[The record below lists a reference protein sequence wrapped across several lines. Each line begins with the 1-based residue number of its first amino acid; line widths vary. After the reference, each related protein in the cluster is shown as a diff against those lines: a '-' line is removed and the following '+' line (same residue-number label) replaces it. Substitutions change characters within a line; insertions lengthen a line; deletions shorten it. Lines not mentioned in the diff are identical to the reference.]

1 MGVGVKAFKPKAV
14 PKIFGNWAKGACCSI
29 FFAGTLVLS
38 NAQIPGSLVAK
49 QSGPNGFVATWGVV
63 TGATGY
69 ELQVS
74 TEPSFTSGLIGGDR
88 PVSLG
93 TTTSLGITGISGQI
107 RYYRVRSVFPS
118 LGEPVKT
125 AWSPAVSAPDLTAF
139 GKYATLNATGNADS
153 FQAAVGS
160 SANNNSY
167 TISFWMRPDR
177 LGGVSG
183 SENVQVFRQPI
194 NNNASAANVDIDL
207 LPDGSLVFGQRSEA
221 GEEHFVSTPADAVLP
236 GNWVHVTAVR
246 DAANAALRLY
256 INGVEIAAK
265 TLAFGTNTWNIVNSG
280 GPGATQAALNNDS
293 NANRIRAAF
302 DDVRIYRAVRT
313 PAQILEGMSMPL
325 NKIDAN
331 STANTSL
338 VFYAPLEGT
347 SLSSTDANSFYKGTL
362 NGSGSGTITSQSVLT
377 EPILSWEP
385 SPINLNAP
393 AVLSTNELTAS
404 AEAPT
409 GGSVA
414 GLWSYSPAAGTSLSV
429 GTNVVVGTFVPTDLN
444 SYSIGTITN
453 QIVVASSLFTYTN
466 NGTGLT
472 ITGYTGAGGNV
483 VIPATIGG
491 VAVTGIGNEAFKN
504 ITSIT
509 NLTLPNSLT
518 AIGQKAFEGCT
529 QVISISIPNS
539 VATIGQF
546 AFSGCSSLMSITLPT
561 SLTLLDN
568 YLFAGCGA
576 LSEIVIPNGVTTIGS
591 NAFESCANLVSATLP
606 SSVTLI
612 KSGAFFNCP
621 KLAAITIPSAVATI
635 EGNAFFN
642 SSTLASVYFQRNT
655 APTIGANAFTGIA
668 TQAVGYYPATASA
681 AWQGVTISGL
691 TLTPFGQVNRA
702 PVILSRFSVGFNEDG
717 TSTTGWTGVGAN
729 DTYGPDKPSFSNSV
743 LVATATGS
751 SSLGSAPLTAGTYT
765 VQFAHGLPFPNAAP
779 GTLTVSAQA
788 VADGSSA
795 TLSTLGTSEVVTLR
809 ADTTW
814 TNDSFTFTIPNGDP
828 AIGKYLKLT
837 FNHSVENVWHGIDS
851 VRVFIS
857 GSSTL
862 GIPGLTEDV
871 TGNLLFSGTP
881 FFDVDGSSLTVT
893 LSVDA
898 GTITGNPGTGIT
910 VGGTGTARTFAGT
923 VADLNAYFITAG
935 KITYL
940 APQDFNGSKT
950 LGILVS
956 DGELTANGSATIN
969 VQPGN
974 DAPILAGQ
982 STTYDALAEFVAG
995 PASQSAN
1002 SRWQYLGGNVSALT
1016 LLGNWKTA
1024 GNEII
1029 QNQPQWDGNSG
1040 YLSNYPFVQRVNS
1053 ATGPTSAN
1061 TLVIHP
1067 SNLEEVNRAVAIGW
1081 KNTSGQT
1088 VAANFNVN
1096 LRLPYG
1102 SANGI
1107 DYKLQRG
1114 LAGSSRYLSIRSGS
1128 LQAGGSVALASDAL
1142 LEMQTGEML
1151 YLIVD
1156 SKNIFDYDHTEV
1168 SAFTVTVAGGANLD
1182 SISQGTVPASNP
1194 GTAVTVLTAT
1204 SSDDDTSALKGIAIT
1219 GVDTSHGIWEYTL
1232 NGGSVWNSLSG
1243 VNIASAR
1250 LLKSDEL
1257 HRVRFIPNASF
1268 SGNAEIQYRAW
1279 DQTSGE
1285 DGALADL
1292 TVAGGGAWVLVAYGA
1307 NASLGGFLT
1316 GPSGSFSSSARTGS
1330 AVLPGSLD
1338 ILKNSMELAMTWTA
1352 SGGSLPSGGVGSYT
1366 HGIAFELPN
1375 PAGMNFDGSASSPLI
1390 YNNGANPL
1398 NSSFAVGSSNPDQ
1411 SLVDVR
1417 TLVGSPGMPSQMY
1430 LRNKTFGAGYG
1441 GVYGL
1446 VMNDGSNAQL
1456 DYSQVP
1462 DSQTFKAV
1470 YLDHGA
1476 GAAQGQGLVMG
1487 GSGGASNSY
1496 VPSTMALWARLDPLQ
1511 VLALSGGNPISSSGN
1526 YLLDGVSTSYVD
1538 LIDFDA
1544 SGAFSAETATGTI
1557 QVLDTSV
1564 PVITLIGANPL
1575 EIYKGATFS
1584 DPGATVTD
1592 NADATR
1598 TIAGTGEVNTA
1609 TVGNYT
1615 LNYNAT
1621 DAAGNPAVQMT
1632 RTVNVVLDPAGDED
1646 GDGVTNGAE
1655 SSAGTNPLVKNIL
1668 RFQTIDMLALG
1679 KGNFSIAESNGGGGA
1694 PVGFRYGTPAYYGGV
1709 PFFITDQ
1716 SNQVWH
1722 AARAPGGN
1730 GTGVVSET
1738 FPIAVNNVYGFY
1750 TLAGLWWGVAGS
1762 YVTYTFNFSDG
1773 SSYSKG
1779 LINNVDL
1786 RDYNIPSSFANS
1798 INGTTTQNVF
1808 FSGNYHLDRQWI
1820 DFAAAGHGGK
1830 NLVSFTVTD
1839 RGASGSS
1846 RIFLAAATA
1855 QVGAPGQIPP
1865 GATDT
1870 DGDGILDSY
1879 ELGLPLSTK
1888 PEDADT
1894 DDDGLSDGTEISGT
1908 TDPLVADVDNDG
1920 LKDGVEFAIG
1930 TNPLVADSDGDGTSD
1945 GDEDA
1950 DNDGGSNRIE
1960 VGLGNSPTVANVYN
1974 RLINGS
1980 FEGGTEKPAPGGFL
1994 AVPQNDVPGWKTT
2007 ANNNF
2012 TIELWGAGFTPG
2024 GSGGSSGGDG
2034 NVLAELN
2041 YIASGTLYQ
2050 DVIMTVGT
2058 TVSYSFLHR
2067 GRSGTETIEFRID
2080 RLVGGP
2086 GSAVEANF
2094 FNRQVSTGNGAWVR
2108 YRGTPAVTVQAG
2120 KTYRFSYSSIT
2131 PDGGSGNL
2139 LDGASFE
2146 IDQDADGLTDSVETN
2161 TGTYV
2166 SANNTGTNPSN
2177 PDSDNDGYTDGVEV
2191 EAGSSPNSAD
2201 DTPVPEIVADP
2212 VGATKEFGQSYRF
2225 EVLAS
2230 GMGLTYQWKRD
2241 GQNVIGGS
2249 NPYLELASLTVSD
2262 SGSYAVTVSNSY
2274 GSVTSSPVYLSVT
2287 QALISS
2293 GFSHS
2298 LYLATGAAT
2307 VTAWG
2312 LNTDGRLGVGDM
2324 NSPVNWAKTVQ
2335 GIPVGV
2341 TVDALSAGGT
2351 HSLIL
2356 AGGQVYA
2363 AGSDRFG
2370 QLGQGAVN
2378 GANKTS
2384 FTPVVVPSSTPV
2396 AVAAGGNH
2404 SLIVTASGKVFAFGD
2419 NTYGQL
2425 AQPATTASSGTFIEV
2440 NFPGLSTKIVSVAAG
2455 ADHNLA
2461 VDEGGGVWVWGR
2473 NDSGQLGKNTRTSA
2487 DRTPVRILSSGAK
2500 SLAAGYAHS
2509 LILKQDGSVL
2519 GFGRNTLGQ
2528 TGQSSGTSYAKLPI
2542 PIPGL
2547 SGIRLI
2553 SAGTDSSFA
2562 IDSVGQLRSWG
2573 YNAYGELLLGNA
2585 SPSSSPAVYGP
2596 TPSPIATNVFN
2607 VSGGGYSSLAVGA
2620 QGVIFGGR
2628 NDVGQSGNGPDPEQ
2642 VVGDYNYIVGD
2653 LGLGNLTMDLAG
2665 TTETLYDQIF
2675 IGNGAATL
2683 NGILNLM
2690 FVGTYSGPVYGST
2703 QTFDLIWA
2711 KNGITVGTGYQLAFN
2726 QAGYLVES
2734 AVVDKSVE
2742 GVSGKVL
2749 QATIRAVVTAADL
2762 AKAVDLA
2769 RPSLDGVESV
2779 SYGGSTGVEIRTLS
2793 VSHGVEMIYSYER
2806 PTGGVIS
2813 GAEYFVDG
2821 KTYRVQQGSSV
2832 NGPWAN
2838 ASVSGTTVTPLGNG
2852 RERVTLR
2859 ISSSGDA
2866 GFLKLEV
2873 AQEENNPQAPIIN
2886 PVVGNPITN

>member
-1 MGVGVKAFKPKAV
+1 MFMREFFHAGVAPARGLILARSRAV
-14 PKIFGNWAKGACCSI
+14 ARWAQAVWLICLLASLFPSAYAQTTTRGFGNGANQFTMDFVTIGNPNNPADTTGTPNPVGSVAYTYNLGKHEVSRDMI
-29 FFAGTLVLS
+29 NKANTAG
-38 NAQIPGSLVAK
+38 G
-49 QSGPNGFVATWGVV
+49 
-63 TGATGY
+63 
-69 ELQVS
+69 
-74 TEPSFTSGLIGGDR
+74 
-88 PVSLG
+88 
-93 TTTSLGITGISGQI
+93 LGITMSDMSSYGGNGVNKPATGVTWHEAAKFVNWLNTSTGGTAAYKFVSGTLQQ
-107 RYYRVRSVFPS
+107 
-118 LGEPVKT
+118 
-125 AWSPAVSAPDLTAF
+125 WSPTDAGYNASNLFRNSQAKYVIASRDEWYKGAYGSPNGTWYNYPTGSDSRPSAVAGGTDPNTAVY
-139 GKYATLNATGNADS
+139 GGQAGPADINNAGGLSSYGTMGQGGNVWEWNETAHDGVYNT
-153 FQAAVGS
+153 VGES
-160 SANNNSY
+160 LEMRGGSWDIGSDYLDASYRNYYVDPAIDGNNSY
-167 TISFWMRPDR
+167 GFRVVV
-177 LGGVSG
+177 VSDFN
-183 SENVQVFRQPI
+183 STI
-194 NNNASAANVDIDL
+194 NN
-207 LPDGSLVFGQRSEA
+207 
-221 GEEHFVSTPADAVLP
+221 GEV
-236 GNWVHVTAVR
+236 
-246 DAANAALRLY
+246 
-256 INGVEIAAK
+256 
-265 TLAFGTNTWNIVNSG
+265 
-280 GPGATQAALNNDS
+280 
-293 NANRIRAAF
+293 
-302 DDVRIYRAVRT
+302 
-313 PAQILEGMSMPL
+313 
-325 NKIDAN
+325 
-331 STANTSL
+331 
-338 VFYAPLEGT
+338 
-347 SLSSTDANSFYKGTL
+347 
-362 NGSGSGTITSQSVLT
+362 
-377 EPILSWEP
+377 
-385 SPINLNAP
+385 
-393 AVLSTNELTAS
+393 
-404 AEAPT
+404 
-409 GGSVA
+409 
-414 GLWSYSPAAGTSLSV
+414 
-429 GTNVVVGTFVPTDLN
+429 
-444 SYSIGTITN
+444 
-453 QIVVASSLFTYTN
+453 
-466 NGTGLT
+466 T
-472 ITGYTGAGGNV
+472 ITGYTGTGGV
-483 VIPATIGG
+483 VEIPATIGG
-491 VAVTGIGNEAFKN
+491 LPVT
-504 ITSIT
+504 
-509 NLTLPNSLT
+509 
-518 AIGQKAFEGCT
+518 
-529 QVISISIPNS
+529 
-539 VATIGQF
+539 TIGQN
-546 AFSGCSSLMSITLPT
+546 AFQSKT
-561 SLTLLDN
+561 SVT
-568 YLFAGCGA
+568 
-576 LSEIVIPNGVTTIGS
+576 SVVIPNGVTTILDAAFAGCS
-591 NAFESCANLVSATLP
+591 GMTAITLPNSLTSIGGYVFDGCSSLQSITIPDGVISIGPNAFAWCTSLAGITLP
-606 SSVTLI
+606 SGLKKI
-612 KSGAFFNCP
+612 ISGTFWACSN
-621 KLAAITIPSAVATI
+621 LTNITIPGGVDEI
-635 EGNAFFN
+635 QYNAFLN
-642 SSTLASVYFQRNT
+642 CSKLASVYFQGNT
-655 APTIGANAFTGIA
+655 PPTIGVNAFSGIA
-668 TQAVGYYPATASA
+668 SGAVGYYPATASVV
-681 AWQGVTISGL
+681 WGSVTVAGL
-691 TLTPFGQVNRA
+691 TVTPFGQVNRA

-717 TSTTGWTGVGAN
+717 RSTTGWTGVGAN

-751 SSLGSAPLTAGTYT
+751 SSLGSAPLATGTYT

-788 VADGSSA
+788 VADGSSG
-795 TLSTLGTSEVVTLR
+795 TLSTLGTSEVITLR
-809 ADTTW
+809 TDTTW
-814 TNDSFTFTIPNGDP
+814 TTDSFTFTIPNGDP

-857 GSSTL
+857 GPSTL
-862 GIPGLTEDV
+862 GIPALTEDV

-881 FFDVDGSSLTVT
+881 FSDVDGSSLTVT

-898 GTITGNPGTGIT
+898 GTITGNAGTGIT

-969 VQPGN
+969 VQPRN
-974 DAPILAGQ
+974 DAPTLAGQ
-982 STTYDALAEFVAG
+982 STTYDALAEFIDG
-995 PASQSAN
+995 PTLQSAN
-1002 SRWQYLGGNVSALT
+1002 SRWQYLGGNASTLA
-1016 LLGNWKTA
+1016 LLGNWKTT
-1024 GNEII
+1024 GNEVI

-1040 YLSNYPFVQRVNS
+1040 YLNNYPFVQRINS
-1053 ATGPTSAN
+1053 TTGPVPAGS
-1061 TLVIHP
+1061 LVIHP
-1067 SNLEEVNRAVAIGW
+1067 SDMEEANRAVAIGW
-1081 KNTSGQT
+1081 KNTSVQT
-1088 VAANFNVN
+1088 VAVNFHVN
-1096 LRLPYG
+1096 LRLPPYG
-1102 SANGI
+1102 SNDGI

-1114 LAGSSRYLSIRSGS
+1114 LAGSSRYLLIRSG
-1128 LQAGGSVALASDAL
+1128 LLENGGSVALASDGL
-1142 LEMQTGEML
+1142 LEMRPGEML

-1156 SKNIFDYDHTEV
+1156 SKNNFYADHTEV
-1168 SAFTVTVAGGANLD
+1168 SAFTVTVFEGVNLD
-1182 SISQGTVPASNP
+1182 SISGGTVPASNP
-1194 GTAVTVLTAT
+1194 GTAVTVLTAAY
-1204 SSDDDTSALKGIAIT
+1204 SDNDSGALKGIAIT
-1219 GVDTSHGIWEYTL
+1219 GVDTSHGSWEYTL
-1232 NGGSVWNSLSG
+1232 NGGNIWDSLNG
-1243 VNIASAR
+1243 VSLNSAR
-1250 LLKSDEL
+1250 LLKSDAQ
-1257 HRVRFIPNASF
+1257 HRVRFVPNANF
-1268 SGNAEIQYRAW
+1268 SGNAEIRYQAW

-1292 TVAGGGAWVLVAYGA
+1292 TAVGGGAWVLVAYGA

-1316 GPSGSFSSSARTGS
+1316 GPSGSFSSSARNGS
-1330 AVLPGSLD
+1330 AVLPSSLD
-1338 ILKNSMELAMTWTA
+1338 ILKNSIELAMTWTA
-1352 SGGSLPSGGVGSYT
+1352 SGGSLPSGGIGSYT
-1366 HGIAFELPN
+1366 HGIAFALPN

-1557 QVLDTSV
+1557 QVMDTSV

-1575 EIYKGATFS
+1575 EIFKGATFS

-1668 RFQTIDMLALG
+1668 RFQNIDMLALG

-1773 SSYSKG
+1773 SSYSKE
-1779 LINNVDL
+1779 LTNNVDL
-1786 RDYNIPSSFANS
+1786 RDFNIPSSFANS

-1808 FSGNYHLDRQWI
+1808 VSGNYHLDRQWI
-1820 DFAAAGHGGK
+1820 DFSAAGHGGK

-1888 PEDADT
+1888 PDDADT

-1930 TNPLVADSDGDGTSD
+1930 TNPLVADSDGDGTPD

-1960 VGLGNSPTVANVYN
+1960 VGLGNSLTVANVYN

-1980 FEGGTEKPAPGGFL
+1980 FEDGTVKPSPGGNL
-1994 AVPQNDVPGWKTT
+1994 PTHQNNVPGWKTT

-2108 YRGTPAVTVQAG
+2108 YRGTPAGTVQAG

-2177 PDSDNDGYTDGVEV
+2177 PDSDNDGLSDGQEVNTYGTNPLLTDTDGDGAPDGVEV
-2191 EAGSSPNSAD
+2191 TAGTNPKQNSSLPKPVISIQPVSITNTAGGSAAFSV
-2201 DTPVPEIVADP
+2201 TATNPA
-2212 VGATKEFGQSYRF
+2212 GAPGE
-2225 EVLAS
+2225 
-2230 GMGLTYQWKRD
+2230 LTYQWKKSTNIIS
-2241 GQNVIGGS
+2241 GQTNQTL
-2249 NPYLELASLTVSD
+2249 NLAPLTVEQ
-2262 SGSYAVTVSNSY
+2262 SGSYSVVVANIYGSTNSTVATLTVNKATPTITVAPTATPIVYGQTLAFSTLSGGSASVPGTFAFTTPSTAPNAGTVIQDVTFTPSDTANYNTATASVSVTVNA
-2274 GSVTSSPVYLSVT
+2274 
-2287 QALISS
+2287 ALISS
-2293 GFSHS
+2293 GFSHT
-2298 LYLATGAAT
+2298 LYLGAGATT

-2324 NSPVNWAKTVQ
+2324 SSPVNWAKTVQ

-2384 FTPVVVPSSTPV
+2384 FTSVAIPSSTPV

-2404 SLIVTASGKVFAFGD
+2404 SLIVTTSGKVFACGD
-2419 NTYGQL
+2419 NFYGQL
-2425 AQPATTASSGTFIEV
+2425 AQPATTASSGTLVEV

-2461 VDEGGGVWVWGR
+2461 VDENGGVWVWGR
-2473 NDSGQLGKNTRTSA
+2473 NSYGQLGKGTRTA
-2487 DRTPVRILSSGAK
+2487 AERIPSKLVGV
-2500 SLAAGYAHS
+2500 AARAVATGFSHS
-2509 LILKQDGSVL
+2509 LILETSGKVR
-2519 GFGRNTLGQ
+2519 GFGRNNCGQ
-2528 TGQSSGTSYAKLPI
+2528 TGHSATSSVVLVPTLIA
-2542 PIPGL
+2542 GL
-2547 SGIRLI
+2547 NDIQLLA
-2553 SAGTDSSFA
+2553 AGTDSSFA
-2562 IDSVGQLRSWG
+2562 IDQAGQLRSWG
-2573 YNAYGELLLGNA
+2573 YNAYGELLLGYA
-2585 SPSSSPAVYGP
+2585 SPSSSPSLYVS

-2607 VSGGGYSSLAVGA
+2607 VAGGGYSTLAVGV

-2628 NDVGQSGNGPDPEQ
+2628 NDVGQSGNGPDPEL
-2642 VVGDYNYIVGD
+2642 VVGDYFYEAGN
-2653 LGLGNLTMDLAG
+2653 LTLNNLTMDLAG

-2675 IGNGAATL
+2675 VGNGAATL

-2690 FVGTYSGPVYGST
+2690 FVGTYTGPVYGST

-2711 KNGITVGTGYQLAFN
+2711 KNGIVLSTGYQLAFN

-2734 AVVDKSVE
+2734 AVADKSVE

-2779 SYGGSTGVEIRTLS
+2779 SYGGSTGVGIRTLS
-2793 VSHGVEMIYSYER
+2793 LSPGVEMIYSYER

-2821 KTYRVQQGSSV
+2821 FTYRVEQVSSLS
-2832 NGPWAN
+2832 GAWGDAL
-2838 ASVSGTTVTPLGNG
+2838 VSGTTVTPVGNG
-2852 RERVTLR
+2852 YERATLR
-2859 ISSSGDA
+2859 ISSSGGA
-2866 GFLKLEV
+2866 GFLRLQVE
-2873 AQEENNPQAPIIN
+2873 NPQANGIN
-2886 PVVGNPITN
+2886 AGVGSAITY

>member
-14 PKIFGNWAKGACCSI
+14 PKIFGAWAKGACCSI

-49 QSGPNGFVATWGVV
+49 QSGPNGFVATWGIVS
-63 TGATGY
+63 GASGY
-69 ELQVS
+69 EVQVS

-93 TTTSLGITGISGQI
+93 TTTSLGITGISAQI

-125 AWSPAVSAPDLTAF
+125 AWSPAVSAPDLSAF
-139 GKYATLNATGNADS
+139 GKYATLNATGNADN

-194 NNNASAANVDIDL
+194 NSNASAANVDIDL

-221 GEEHFVSTPADAVLP
+221 GEEHFVSTPADTVLA

-246 DAANAALRLY
+246 DATNATLRLY

-280 GPGATQAALNNDS
+280 GPGANQAALNNDS

-313 PAQILEGMSMPL
+313 PVQILEGMSMPL

-362 NGSGSGTITSQSVLT
+362 NGSGSGTITSQAVLT
-377 EPILSWEP
+377 EPILTWTP
-385 SPINLNAP
+385 SPINLVAP
-393 AVLSTNELTAS
+393 AVLSTIELTAS

-472 ITGYTGAGGNV
+472 ITGYTGTGGV
-483 VIPATIGG
+483 VEIPTTIGG
-491 VAVTGIGNEAFKN
+491 VAVTGIGDEAFKN

-529 QVISISIPNS
+529 QLISISIPNS

-546 AFSGCSSLMSITLPT
+546 AFAGCSSLTSITLPT

-576 LSEIVIPNGVTTIGS
+576 LSEIEIPNGVTTIGS
-591 NAFESCANLVSATLP
+591 NAFESCANLVSVTLP

-635 EGNAFFN
+635 EGNAFLN
-642 SSTLASVYFQRNT
+642 SSTLASVYFIGNT
-655 APTIGANAFTGIA
+655 PPTIGVNAFSGIA
-668 TQAVGYYPATASA
+668 SGAVGYYPATASV
-681 AWQGVTISGL
+681 AWGSVTVAGL
-691 TLTPFGQVNRA
+691 TLTPYGQVNRA
-702 PVILSRFSVGFNEDG
+702 PVI
-717 TSTTGWTGVGAN
+717 T
-729 DTYGPDKPSFSNSV
+729 
-743 LVATATGS
+743 
-751 SSLGSAPLTAGTYT
+751 
-765 VQFAHGLPFPNAAP
+765 
-779 GTLTVSAQA
+779 
-788 VADGSSA
+788 
-795 TLSTLGTSEVVTLR
+795 
-809 ADTTW
+809 
-814 TNDSFTFTIPNGDP
+814 
-828 AIGKYLKLT
+828 
-837 FNHSVENVWHGIDS
+837 
-851 VRVFIS
+851 
-857 GSSTL
+857 
-862 GIPGLTEDV
+862 
-871 TGNLLFSGTP
+871 
-881 FFDVDGSSLTVT
+881 
-893 LSVDA
+893 
-898 GTITGNPGTGIT
+898 
-910 VGGTGTARTFAGT
+910 
-923 VADLNAYFITAG
+923 
-935 KITYL
+935 
-940 APQDFNGSKT
+940 
-950 LGILVS
+950 
-956 DGELTANGSATIN
+956 
-969 VQPGN
+969 
-974 DAPILAGQ
+974 GQ
-982 STTYDALAEFVAG
+982 STTYDALAEFIAG
-995 PASQSAN
+995 PTLQSAN
-1002 SRWQYLGGNVSALT
+1002 SRWQYLGGNVSALA
-1016 LLGNWKTA
+1016 LLGNWKNT
-1024 GNEII
+1024 GNEVI
-1029 QNQPQWDGNSG
+1029 QNQSQWDGNSG
-1040 YLSNYPFVQRVNS
+1040 YLNNYPFVQRVS
-1053 ATGPTSAN
+1053 TATGPVSAN

-1067 SNLEEVNRAVAIGW
+1067 SNLEEANRAVAIGW
-1081 KNTSGQT
+1081 KNISSQT

-1114 LAGSSRYLSIRSGS
+1114 LEGSSRYLSIRSGS
-1128 LQAGGSVALASDAL
+1128 LPAGGSVALASDSL
-1142 LEMQTGEML
+1142 LEMQAGEML

-1156 SKNIFDYDHTEV
+1156 SKNNFDYDHTEV
-1168 SAFTVTVAGGANLD
+1168 SAFTVTVAGGANLI
-1182 SISQGTVPASNP
+1182 SISEGSAPASNP

-1204 SSDDDTSALKGIAIT
+1204 SSDDDSGALKGIAIT

-1243 VNIASAR
+1243 VNTASAR

-1292 TVAGGGAWVLVAYGA
+1292 TAVGGGAWVLVAYGA

-1390 YNNGANPL
+1390 YNNGTNPL

-1557 QVLDTSV
+1557 QVLDTSA
-1564 PVITLIGANPL
+1564 PVINLIGANPL

-1592 NADATR
+1592 NVDATR
-1598 TIAGTGEVNTA
+1598 TITGSGTVNTA
-1609 TVGNYT
+1609 SVGNYT
-1615 LNYNAT
+1615 RTYNAT
-1621 DAAGNPAVQMT
+1621 DAAGNPAVQVT
-1632 RTVNVVLDPAGDED
+1632 RTVNVVLDP
-1646 GDGVTNGAE
+1646 
-1655 SSAGTNPLVKNIL
+1655 
-1668 RFQTIDMLALG
+1668 TI
-1679 KGNFSIAESNGGGGA
+1679 
-1694 PVGFRYGTPAYYGGV
+1694 
-1709 PFFITDQ
+1709 
-1716 SNQVWH
+1716 
-1722 AARAPGGN
+1722 
-1730 GTGVVSET
+1730 
-1738 FPIAVNNVYGFY
+1738 
-1750 TLAGLWWGVAGS
+1750 
-1762 YVTYTFNFSDG
+1762 
-1773 SSYSKG
+1773 
-1779 LINNVDL
+1779 
-1786 RDYNIPSSFANS
+1786 
-1798 INGTTTQNVF
+1798 
-1808 FSGNYHLDRQWI
+1808 
-1820 DFAAAGHGGK
+1820 
-1830 NLVSFTVTD
+1830 
-1839 RGASGSS
+1839 
-1846 RIFLAAATA
+1846 
-1855 QVGAPGQIPP
+1855 
-1865 GATDT
+1865 DT
-1870 DGDGILDSY
+1870 DGDGLTDVQEIA
-1879 ELGLPLSTK
+1879 LGSNPLL
-1888 PEDADT
+1888 ADT
-1894 DDDGLSDGTEISGT
+1894 D
-1908 TDPLVADVDNDG
+1908 
-1920 LKDGVEFAIG
+1920 
-1930 TNPLVADSDGDGTSD
+1930 GDG
-1945 GDEDA
+1945 A
-1950 DNDGGSNRIE
+1950 NDKLE
-1960 VGLGNSPTVANVYN
+1960 VDLGKSPTVANVYN

-1980 FEGGTEKPAPGGFL
+1980 FEDGTVKPSPGGFL
-1994 AVPQNDVPGWKTT
+1994 AVPQDDVPGWKTT

-2108 YRGTPAVTVQAG
+2108 YRGTPAGTVQAG

-2177 PDSDNDGYTDGVEV
+2177 PDSDNDGLSDGQEVNTYGTNPLLTDTDGDGAPDGVEV
-2191 EAGSSPNSAD
+2191 TAGTNPKQNSSLPKPVISIQPVSITNTAGGSAAFSV
-2201 DTPVPEIVADP
+2201 TATNPA
-2212 VGATKEFGQSYRF
+2212 GAPGE
-2225 EVLAS
+2225 
-2230 GMGLTYQWKRD
+2230 LTYQWKKSTNIIS
-2241 GQNVIGGS
+2241 GQTNQTL
-2249 NPYLELASLTVSD
+2249 NLAPLTVEQ
-2262 SGSYAVTVSNSY
+2262 SGSYSVVVANIYGSTNSTVATLTVNKATPTITVAPTATPIVYGQTLAFSTLSGGSASVPGTFAFTTPSTAPNAGTVIQDVTFTPSDTANYNTATASVSVTVNA
-2274 GSVTSSPVYLSVT
+2274 
-2287 QALISS
+2287 ALISS
-2293 GFSHS
+2293 GFSHT
-2298 LYLATGAAT
+2298 LYLGAGATT

-2324 NSPVNWAKTVQ
+2324 NSPVNWAKAVQ
-2335 GIPVGV
+2335 GIPVGA
-2341 TVDALSAGGT
+2341 TVDGLAAGGT

-2363 AGSDRFG
+2363 AGSDRYG

-2384 FTPVVVPSSTPV
+2384 FTSVVIPSSTPV
-2396 AVAAGGNH
+2396 AVSAGGNH
-2404 SLIVTASGKVFAFGD
+2404 SLIVTASGKVFACGD

-2425 AQPATTASSGTFIEV
+2425 AQPDTTLSSGTLVEV
-2440 NFPGLSTKIVSVAAG
+2440 NFPSLSTKIVSVVAG

-2473 NDSGQLGKNTRTSA
+2473 NDSGQLGKNTRTGA

-2562 IDSVGQLRSWG
+2562 IDGAGQLRSWG

-2642 VVGDYNYIVGD
+2642 VVGDYNYLGGD

-2675 IGNGAATL
+2675 VGNGAVTL

-2690 FVGTYSGPVYGST
+2690 FVGTYTGPVYGST

-2711 KNGITVGTGYQLAFN
+2711 KNGIVLGTGYQLAFN

-2734 AVVDKSVE
+2734 AVADKSVE

-2779 SYGGSTGVEIRTLS
+2779 SYGGSTGLGLRTLS
-2793 VSHGVEMIYSYER
+2793 VSSGVEMIYSYER
-2806 PTGGVIS
+2806 PTGGVSS
-2813 GAEYFVDG
+2813 GAQYFVNG
-2821 KTYRVQQGSSV
+2821 ITYRVEQVSSLT
-2832 NGPWAN
+2832 GAWGD

-2852 RERVTLR
+2852 GERVTLR
-2859 ISSSGDA
+2859 ISSSGGA
-2866 GFLKLEV
+2866 GFLRLQVE
-2873 AQEENNPQAPIIN
+2873 NPQANGIN
-2886 PVVGNPITN
+2886 AGVGSAITY